1 MPNLKLIS
9 KTVNKKVFI
18 NIDNIIMIEEF
29 ISDTPKKERHCYV
42 YLGGMNDPILFKM
55 DFDKFN
61 EKYLK

>member
-9 KTVNKKVFI
+9 KTVN
-18 NIDNIIMIEEF
+18 
-29 ISDTPKKERHCYV
+29 TPKKERHCYV